1 VFCESQVASFGF
13 TEGRARADGIPFQKA
28 MFPFRA
34 VGKAVASGKP
44 EGQVKVLVDPRTHE
58 ILGAHVVGEGAPE
71 LLLARSA
78 ELLPEDI
85 ATLIHA
91 HPTLS
96 EAVMEAMRAV
106 EGRAIH
112 F

>member
-1 VFCESQVASFGF
+1 
-13 TEGRARADGIPFQKA
+13 
-28 MFPFRA
+28 
-34 VGKAVASGKP
+34 
-44 EGQVKVLVDPRTHE
+44 
-58 ILGAHVVGEGAPE
+58 VVGEGAHE

-96 EAVMEAMRAV
+96 EAVTEAKRAV